1 MYKWLT
7 GRKQAAD
14 YPGSGDPT
22 NGFVNYVSASTAK
35 SSGLA
40 KVMSKQIYL
49 AADNSSVLSTSAQG
63 RNSVRLESKQTFDRG
78 LLIAD
83 IAHMPGNECGV
94 WPAL

>member
-1 MYKWLT
+1 MQRCLIQ
-7 GRKQAAD
+7 KQAAD

-22 NGFVNYVSASTAK
+22 NGFVNYVSSSSAA

-40 KVMSKQIYL
+40 KVIGKQVFL
-49 AADNSSVLSTSAQG
+49 GADNSSTISTSSQG
-63 RNSVRLESKQTFDRG
+63 RNSVRLESKQTFDNG

-83 IAHMPGNECGV
+83 IEHMPGSQCGV